1 MAFIALK
8 PCSFGGKSFRI
19 GDQVPHELVLPEMKR
34 RLISMG
40 FLVEVF
46 TAQSEP
52 ESAPS
57 AEEDSPLPEPESAP
71 PAEEDGASLEPEE
84 KPKRPRAKAAKTG
97 DA

>member
-8 PCSFGGKSFRI
+8 PCSFGGQSFRI
-19 GDQVPHELVLPEMKR
+19 GEQVPHELVLPEMKR

-46 TAQSEP
+46 
-52 ESAPS
+52 
-57 AEEDSPLPEPESAP
+57 P
-71 PAEEDGASLEPEE
+71 PALEPENTPPAGEDDAPPEPKE
-84 KPKRPRAKAAKTG
+84 KSKRPRAKAE

>member
-19 GDQVPHELVLPEMKR
+19 GDQVPHDLVLPEMKR

-46 TAQSEP
+46 AAQSEP
-52 ESAPS
+52 ESTQS
-57 AEEDSPLPEPESAP
+57 AEEDSTQPE
-71 PAEEDGASLEPEE
+71 LEE

>member
-19 GDQVPHELVLPEMKR
+19 GDQVSHDLVLPEMKR

-46 TAQSEP
+46 TAQSAP
-52 ESAPS
+52 ERTQSV
-57 AEEDSPLPEPESAP
+57 EEDSTP
-71 PAEEDGASLEPEE
+71 PEPEE
-84 KPKRPRAKAAKTG
+84 KVKRPRAKAAKTG